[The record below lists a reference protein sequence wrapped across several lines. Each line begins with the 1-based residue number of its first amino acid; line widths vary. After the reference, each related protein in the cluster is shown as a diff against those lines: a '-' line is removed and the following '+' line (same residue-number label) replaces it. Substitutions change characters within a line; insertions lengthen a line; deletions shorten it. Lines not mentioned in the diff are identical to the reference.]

1 MRVIIVLVLSIMIFS
16 YPINAEE
23 TNYCH
28 DKEANAEWEVLVE
41 KYPND
46 MQVQALH
53 ALRIG
58 LCVKVERGGINV
70 NQATDIFEMAR
81 TSIIESK
88 ERQERRELE
97 EAKKENNTS

>member
-1 MRVIIVLVLSIMIFS
+1 MRVIIILVISIMLFS
-16 YPINAEE
+16 YPIYAEE

-46 MQVQALH
+46 MQLHALH
-53 ALRIG
+53 ALRLG
-58 LCVKVERGGINV
+58 LCVKVEREGITV
-70 NQATDIFEMAR
+70 SQATDIFEMAR

-88 ERQERRELE
+88 DRQERRALE
-97 EAKKENNTS
+97 DAKKEERGL

>member
-1 MRVIIVLVLSIMIFS
+1 MRVIKILVLSIMLFS
-16 YPINAEE
+16 YPSNAEE

-28 DKEANAEWEVLVE
+28 DKEANAEWETLVE

-46 MQVQALH
+46 IQFHALH
-53 ALRIG
+53 ALRLG
-58 LCVKVERGGINV
+58 LCVKVERGGITIS
-70 NQATDIFEMAR
+70 QATDIFEMAR

-97 EAKKENNTS
+97 EAKKEGKGL